1 MVFERNSKSVSGKLT
16 LCFKEVL
23 KEFQG
28 SLKTT
33 SSREISEKVKGFFQ
47 GRLVGI
53 QGNVK

>member
-1 MVFERNSKSVSGKLT
+1 MVFERSSKSVSGKLT

-33 SSREISEKVKGFFQ
+33 SSREISERLKGVSRKI
-47 GRLVGI
+47 GGYSRER
-53 QGNVK
+53 